1 MIKTLPAP
9 RIIDPS
15 SVPAL
20 RWGVI
25 GPGAI
30 AEMFV
35 GTIHKHTIQRVHA
48 VASRTPGRAQ
58 EFAAKF
64 GIPQVFDSYDQLVTA
79 DIDAVY
85 IASYQGD
92 HFEHAM
98 LALAAGKHV
107 LVEKPITYLPD
118 EAEKLLAT
126 AKKSGLL
133 AIEAMW
139 TRYLP
144 QSDIIRQLLA
154 SGDLGAPELFVSAF
168 CTDNRA
174 VERLWTK
181 GGGGIIYDMGIYPIA
196 MAQQFMGN
204 PRTIEARG
212 LVRPDGLD
220 EESTVLLT
228 YEAGGRAVLVT
239 SGIASLPQRAT
250 CSLERGTVDVHAPFL
265 APSGVTVSTKE
276 FYAESQSWRDESAV
290 QGHEGLSYQATY
302 FAKLVGEGQ
311 LESPVH
317 SHADTVANIATAA
330 EVSRQIGAKAY

>member
-1 MIKTLPAP
+1 MVKTLPTP
-9 RIIDPS
+9 QIFDPN
-15 SVPAL
+15 SVRAL

-25 GPGAI
+25 GPGSI

-35 GTIHKHTIQRVHA
+35 GTIHKHTAQRVHA
-48 VASRTPGRAQ
+48 VASRTSGRAQ
-58 EFAAKF
+58 QFAAKF
-64 GIPQVFDSYDQLVTA
+64 GIPQVFDTYEQLVTA

-85 IASYQGD
+85 VASYQGD
-92 HFEHAM
+92 HFDHAM

-107 LVEKPITYLPD
+107 LVEKPITYLPE

-133 AIEAMW
+133 AMEAMW

-174 VERLWTK
+174 VDRLWTK

-204 PRTIEARG
+204 PKTIEARG
-212 LVRPDGLD
+212 IVRPDGLD

-228 YEAGGRAVLVT
+228 YEGGGRAVLVT

-250 CSLERGTVDVHAPFL
+250 CSLEKATIDVHAPFL
-265 APSGVTVSTKE
+265 APSGITLSTKE
-276 FYAESQSWRDESAV
+276 FYAESATWRDESAV
-290 QGHEGLSYQATY
+290 QGHEGLSYQATF

-311 LESPVH
+311 LESPIH
-317 SHADTVANIATAA
+317 THADTVANIAVAA
-330 EVSRQIGAKAY
+330 EVSRQIGARAY